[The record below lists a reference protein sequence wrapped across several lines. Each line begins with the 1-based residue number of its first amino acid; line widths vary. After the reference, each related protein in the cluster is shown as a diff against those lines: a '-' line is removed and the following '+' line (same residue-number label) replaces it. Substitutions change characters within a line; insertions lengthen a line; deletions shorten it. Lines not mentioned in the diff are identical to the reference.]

1 MPDST
6 PKQRVELE
14 DLSLHEGA
22 TVLLR
27 RALSGLAAGDWCEV
41 HGDSAELADHLA
53 AWCRKQGLRCETQQG
68 VSGTFRMESAGPVPL
83 ISTSRTDIAEAA
95 EADWGIAPR
104 GARIERGGPEF
115 GFTLSQKRDVWA
127 RELNSIYSQAA
138 ANQWSAARD
147 IPWSELPKLPMDVE
161 AAVSQVMTFLTE
173 NEFAALYVPA
183 RFIPRIH
190 PRYREVV
197 EVLAMQ
203 VVDEAR
209 HGEVFTRRAEAG
221 AAGLGTTAVSGQL
234 SLKTLLEEP
243 DFTTATFLLC
253 VMGEGTFLTLL
264 KFLGDHAPDPVTA
277 VLARLAHP
285 DEARHVAFGVEHMR
299 YVLER
304 EPEIGLSMASAV
316 ERRSQMLASISGLS
330 PYVHDALVVYAGGGL
345 SIAQLRAGA
354 CGGAPARDGS
364 VAARTAALAG
374 IRAGAGCEH
383 VGLSHQEFHVG
394 PRYAKA
400 ASRSGVLS
408 LHLDHVLFQQ
418 IGHRFGDGC
427 WASSERTATWVRF
440 HATDAT

>member
-1 MPDST
+1 MRNST
-6 PKQRVELE
+6 PKQKVELE

-27 RALSGLAAGDWCEV
+27 RALSGLAAGESCEV
-41 HGDSAELADHLA
+41 HGDSPELADHLA
-53 AWCRKQGLRCETQQG
+53 AWCRKQGLRWQSQQG
-68 VSGTFRMESAGPVPL
+68 LPGTFRIEAAGPAPL
-83 ISTSRTDIAEAA
+83 ISTSRTEIAETA
-95 EADWGIAPR
+95 EPNWGIAPR

-115 GFTLSQKRDVWA
+115 GFTLRQKRDVWA

-138 ANQWSAARD
+138 ANQWSAVRD
-147 IPWSELPKLPMDVE
+147 IPWNELPKLPGDVE
-161 AAVSQVMTFLTE
+161 AAVAQVMTFLTE

-190 PRYREVV
+190 PHYREVV

-209 HGEVFTRRAEAG
+209 HGEAFTRRAEAG
-221 AAGLGTTAVSGQL
+221 GAGLGTTVVSGQL

-264 KFLGDHAPDPVTA
+264 KFLTDHTPDPVTA
-277 VLARLAHP
+277 ALARLAHR

-299 YVLER
+299 YVFER
-304 EPEIGLSMASAV
+304 EPEMRLSMASAV

-345 SIAQLRAGA
+345 SIAQ
-354 CGGAPARDGS
+354 
-364 VAARTAALAG
+364 V
-374 IRAGAGCEH
+374 RAGAGH
-383 VGLSHQEFHVG
+383 VNELQREMDRTRRERLHSLGFEPGL
-394 PRYAKA
+394 A
-400 ASRSGVLS
+400 ANMSAY
-408 LHLDHVLFQQ
+408 HTKNFM
-418 IGHRFGDGC
+418 
-427 WASSERTATWVRF
+427 
-440 HATDAT
+440 

>member
-27 RALSGLAAGDWCEV
+27 RALSQLETGEWCEV
-41 HGDSAELADHLA
+41 RGDSPELADNLV
-53 AWCRKQGLRCETQQG
+53 AWCRKQGLHCQTQRG
-68 VSGTFRMESAGPVPL
+68 VPQTFRVEAQGPVPL
-83 ISTSRTDIAEAA
+83 TLMSRTEIAETA
-95 EADWGIAPR
+95 EPDWGIAPR

-115 GFTLSQKRDVWA
+115 GFTLRQKRDVWA
-127 RELNSIYSQAA
+127 SELNSIYSQAT

-147 IPWSELPKLPMDVE
+147 IPWDQLPKLPEDVE
-161 AAVSQVMTFLTE
+161 AAVAQAMTFLTE

-190 PRYREVV
+190 PHYREVV

-221 AAGLGTTAVSGQL
+221 GAGLGTTAISGQL

-243 DFTTATFLLC
+243 DFTTATFMLC

-264 KFLGDHAPDPVTA
+264 KFLADHAPDPVTA
-277 VLARLAHP
+277 TLARLAHR

-299 YVLER
+299 YVFER
-304 EPEIGLSMASAV
+304 EPEKRISMASAV

-330 PYVHDALVVYAGGGL
+330 PYVHDALVVYTGGGL
-345 SIAQLRAGA
+345 SIAQLREGA
-354 CGGAPARDGS
+354 RHLANLQREMDRTRRERLQSLGFEPEL
-364 VAARTAALAG
+364 AANMSAYHTKN
-374 IRAGAGCEH
+374 
-383 VGLSHQEFHVG
+383 FM
-394 PRYAKA
+394 
-400 ASRSGVLS
+400 
-408 LHLDHVLFQQ
+408 
-418 IGHRFGDGC
+418 
-427 WASSERTATWVRF
+427 
-440 HATDAT
+440 